1 MKKGLSAL
9 SRAVIDDLKDRKQ
22 EELENEEVLLQHFG
36 SWGYSQKGLGYSCCR
51 RRPLNPGCGIGQA
64 IFDDMRMLG
73 RE

>member
-22 EELENEEVLLQHFG
+22 EELD
-36 SWGYSQKGLGYSCCR
+36 GLGYSCCR
-51 RRPLNPGCGIGQA
+51 LQRLNPSSDVGQA
-64 IFDDMRMLG
+64 IFDGMRMLG